1 MGRCR
6 NSRSTAHPGGGE
18 RGGGGGVAGACP
30 AGEEQLGAETL
41 ACQAPGIC
49 WLFPWRGC
57 KRNRSTCPLIP
68 LEVVE
73 EGQELL
79 QRWRSSYLQQLW
91 AACGRRFRSCSGG
104 GGAATRGGLQGE
116 GQDLI

>member
-1 MGRCR
+1 MVRC
-6 NSRSTAHPGGGE
+6 RSTAW
-18 RGGGGGVAGACP
+18 RGGVAGACP
-30 AGEEQLGAETL
+30 AGEEQLVAETL

-57 KRNRSTCPLIP
+57 KRSRSTCPLIP

-104 GGAATRGGLQGE
+104 SGAALAVQEQQLGAACRGQE
-116 GQDLI
+116 LI

>member
-1 MGRCR
+1 M
-6 NSRSTAHPGGGE
+6 
-18 RGGGGGVAGACP
+18 AGACP
-30 AGEEQLGAETL
+30 AGEEQLVAETL

-57 KRNRSTCPLIP
+57 KRSRSTCPLTP

-79 QRWRSSYLQQLW
+79 KRWRSSYSQRLGQP
-91 AACGRRFRSCSGG
+91 AGG
-104 GGAATRGGLQGE
+104 GSGAAPAVQELLWRCRSSNWGRPAGGRS
-116 GQDLI
+116 